1 MQRVFGRTPL
11 YEQVPKAPP
20 PQRTAREEAEVAR
33 MLPDQ
38 VDALTENEQ
47 KRTASKRLNLRLTL
61 RETFTDASS
70 TTIQTAPQAPVRR
83 RVTSILA
90 YCPNTAT
97 LNIGP
102 LGAPWLVIPLAAGLT
117 ALPGL
122 GDETTGGLILEPA
135 DLAQLVNG
143 GSAGRMTLALF
154 GDLIP
159 ESQEL

>member
-1 MQRVFGRTPL
+1 MQRVFGRPPL
-11 YEQVPKAPP
+11 YERTQEAT
-20 PQRTAREEAEVAR
+20 PQRTAREEAEIAR
-33 MLPDQ
+33 RLPDQ
-38 VDALTENEQ
+38 VDALTEHEQ
-47 KRTASKRLNLRLTL
+47 TKTARKRLGLRLTL
-61 RETFTDASS
+61 RETWTDPSS
-70 TTIQTAPQAPVRR
+70 TTIQTNPQTPVRR
-83 RVTSILA
+83 RVTSLLA
-90 YCPNTAT
+90 YCANTST

-102 LGAPWLVIPLAAGLT
+102 LGAPWLVLPLAAGLT

-135 DLAQLVNG
+135 DIAQLVNS